1 MLVDK
6 QHVET
11 GASRFTVYCIQNL
24 ISQRSTSSGQLQRLV
39 GKLRELTMGK
49 MHWLEEEA
57 NLLQDSLSLFKSNFW
72 FSV

>member
-57 NLLQDSLSLFKSNFW
+57 PPKAMPKAMPKAILLSI
-72 FSV
+72 